1 MANQR
6 GLEEMVQPRNSSL
19 DQSQESGVACSG
31 FEPVARGGPAELGE
45 RCILDPLEHHHPLD

>member
-6 GLEEMVQPRNSSL
+6 GLEEMVQPRSSSL

-31 FEPVARGGPAELGE
+31 FEPVARGGPAELG
-45 RCILDPLEHHHPLD
+45 ILDPLEHHHPLD